1 MQGFR
6 RRRNVALILT
16 STSHY
21 ESENIYDL
29 RTTATTL
36 AGLSTGLLAGAAVSL
51 ASSLKDLTNTA
62 AESVRVAFRLGCY
75 IDEMSRKI
83 ESCDPE
89 NPLSWAYVVTQLSAE
104 QIQLELD
111 QYNKDTVSANH
122 SIF

>member
-1 MQGFR
+1 M
-6 RRRNVALILT
+6 LT

-29 RTTATTL
+29 HTTGTTL

-51 ASSLKDLTNTA
+51 ATSLRDLTSTA

-75 IDEMSRKI
+75 IDDISRKI
-83 ESCDPE
+83 ESSDPE

-104 QIQLELD
+104 EIQLELD
-111 QYNKDTVSANH
+111 QYNKDTVSAYR